1 MACTASGPLLLITL
15 GDLQCLGPARWPSG
29 TTCPDQ
35 AVISGAWAA
44 VMCRPVS
51 SMSQAMVYGICRTRR
66 TAEPPIGYRLHL
78 ASEIPNFALS
88 PATRMSVP
96 CRISVPPA
104 MAGPSTAAMSGLA
117 SRRPLSSPSMRDG
130 S

>member
-1 MACTASGPLLLITL
+1 M
-15 GDLQCLGPARWPSG
+15 
-29 TTCPDQ
+29 
-35 AVISGAWAA
+35 
-44 VMCRPVS
+44 
-51 SMSQAMVYGICRTRR
+51 YGIWRGNR

-104 MAGPSTAAMSGLA
+104 IAGPSTAAISGLV
-117 SRRPLSSPSMRDG
+117 SRRPFSRASMRDG